1 MTQTANH
8 SHPFGNYD
16 NPLRS
21 QPIVASLFRL
31 AYTFHAILKNPSSL
45 SSRSQIKKK
54 KKRKTSQQLFL
65 IVSAVFGMNN
75 PRNKLAQTGVT
86 KVQTEAEAGL
96 ETSHRERKS
105 AGGMLKK
112 LKSRRNQTEKW
123 PVVTEDELRALGT
136 DISPDHVLGLRAVT
150 EDYLCRPEDNIYNID
165 FTRFKIRD
173 LETGTVLF
181 EIAKPPNSA
190 PVESEEESGDADSSA
205 GRFVRYQFT
214 PAFLKLRT
222 VGATVEFTVGDR
234 PINSFRMIERHYFQ
248 GRLLKNFD
256 FDFGFCI
263 PNSRNTCEHI
273 YEFPQLPDDL
283 IRQMVDHP
291 YETRSDSFYF
301 VDNKLIMHNK
311 ADYAYNGG
319 L

>member
-1 MTQTANH
+1 MTAPVFFNVNVTVQKK
-8 SHPFGNYD
+8 
-16 NPLRS
+16 
-21 QPIVASLFRL
+21 PITTSLLLLWRTL
-31 AYTFHAILKNPSSL
+31 HAILKIHKPQFCQVAPGPRSNNNNNSSSSSSSSL
-45 SSRSQIKKK
+45 HR
-54 KKRKTSQQLFL
+54 RDPRP
-65 IVSAVFGMNN
+65 GMNGA
-75 PRNKLAQTGVT
+75 RNKPTQALGKGPADADGGSEATHRDRRTG
-86 KVQTEAEAGL
+86 
-96 ETSHRERKS
+96 
-105 AGGMLKK
+105 GGMLKK
-112 LKSRRNQTEKW
+112 LKSRRSQTEKW
-123 PVVTEDELRALGT
+123 PVVTEAELRALGR

-150 EDYLCRPEDNIYNID
+150 EDYLCKPEDNIFNID

-181 EIAKPPNSA
+181 EIAKPPNSG
-190 PVESEEESGDADSSA
+190 PMEGEEESGDVDTTS

-222 VGATVEFTVGDR
+222 VGATVEFTVGDQ

-273 YEFPQLPDDL
+273 YEFPQLPEDL
-283 IRQMVDHP
+283 IRQMVEHP